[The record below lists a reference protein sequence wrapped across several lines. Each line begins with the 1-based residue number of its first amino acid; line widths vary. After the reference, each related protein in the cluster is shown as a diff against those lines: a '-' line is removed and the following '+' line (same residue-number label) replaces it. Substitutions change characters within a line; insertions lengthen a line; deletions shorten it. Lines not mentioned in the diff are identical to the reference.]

1 MARFKKMDEQDFG
14 EYFLV
19 GTLAS
24 VVVAGAIAFL
34 IQQDRCY
41 SAPAGARERGR
52 GCFHYARLPDS
63 GFTYGQ
69 MFASRR
75 TPTFFVRPQTKP

>member
-41 SAPAGARERGR
+41 SACAGARE
-52 GCFHYARLPDS
+52 
-63 GFTYGQ
+63 
-69 MFASRR
+69 
-75 TPTFFVRPQTKP
+75 